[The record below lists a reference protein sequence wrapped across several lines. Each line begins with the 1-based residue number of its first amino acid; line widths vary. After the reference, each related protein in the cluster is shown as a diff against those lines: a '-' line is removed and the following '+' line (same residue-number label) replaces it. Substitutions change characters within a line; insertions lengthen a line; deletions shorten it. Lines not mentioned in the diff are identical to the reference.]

1 MGSTAPRRQGL
12 SSTTKTERQRLQGSF
27 KNKRFLGLDQ
37 EQALGNEL
45 IIAEVR
51 LRSLKWIL
59 KAAGNP

>member
-1 MGSTAPRRQGL
+1 M
-12 SSTTKTERQRLQGSF
+12 SSTTKMERQRLQGSF